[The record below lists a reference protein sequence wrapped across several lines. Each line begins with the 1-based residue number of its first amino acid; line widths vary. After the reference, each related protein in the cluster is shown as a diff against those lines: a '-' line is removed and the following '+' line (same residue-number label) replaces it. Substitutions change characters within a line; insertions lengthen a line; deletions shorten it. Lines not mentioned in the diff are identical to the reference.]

1 MDTVVDVVPAGETV
15 IAVKADPTAPV
26 DLLGRQEIVDRIMKI
41 LEVISEKRSSCTFA
55 LNGAWGTGKTFVLN
69 MLMNQL
75 WEYHSDKYIVFHYN
89 CWQYDYYEEP
99 LIAIV
104 AAMLDSVD
112 EENHL
117 LPENLRD
124 KAKAG
129 MELAKPVLKKI
140 ATDFVKNKI
149 GVDLTDVIS
158 SVKDYQEAL
167 DAEEQKKAES
177 RSFDEF
183 YSFKKAIQQ
192 AQIEINK
199 LAKKRTLVV
208 IVDEL
213 DRCLPDYAIK
223 VLERLH
229 HLFIGIENVS
239 IVLGI
244 DKDQLN
250 NTIIQIFGGKRDISK
265 YLNKFINF
273 ELPLD
278 VGSITGSFIQ
288 KHFNYFNLFDKS
300 LTLTNFPYDKFLAAL
315 FSGIDV
321 RTQEHL
327 INRITVIHKL
337 LFPDKL
343 MGFAF
348 MVCELFL
355 LLLEDIYHETVFPFS
370 YNPQNGTYGF
380 YCTDNSLWNKELD
393 YFISRKWTEKYN
405 SIIIRGINYKNG
417 KFDVLEGDNVIQSL
431 LYYCLAALFRVD
443 DSYTYDG
450 RVMIDIHNP
459 PIYSHVV
466 HDPGVEFYYHNVIIK
481 EYVRSL
487 EQVKNLLNIIK

>member
-1 MDTVVDVVPAGETV
+1 MDAPAKEKND
-15 IAVKADPTAPV
+15 IPV

-41 LEVISEKRSSCTFA
+41 LEVISEKKSSCTFA

-75 WEYHSDKYIVFHYN
+75 WEYHSDKYIVFYYN

-104 AAMLDSVD
+104 AAMLDSLD
-112 EENHL
+112 EETHL
-117 LPENLRD
+117 LPENIRAEVKVGID
-124 KAKAG
+124 FAK
-129 MELAKPVLKKI
+129 KSLKKI
-140 ATDFVKNKI
+140 AIELVKNKI
-149 GVDLTDVIS
+149 GVDFT
-158 SVKDYQEAL
+158 EAL
-167 DAEEQKKAES
+167 SAVDAYQQALDNEEQAKEDN
-177 RSFDEF
+177 RSFDVF
-183 YSFKKAIQQ
+183 YSFKKAIKNVQE
-192 AQIEINK
+192 EIQK
-199 LAKKRTLVV
+199 LAEERTIVV

-213 DRCLPDYAIK
+213 DRCLPNYAIK

-229 HLFIGIENVS
+229 HLFTGIENVS
-239 IVLGI
+239 VVLGI

-265 YLNKFINF
+265 YLHKFINF

-278 VGSITGSFIQ
+278 IGSISGSFIQ
-288 KHFNYFNLFDKS
+288 KHFNYFNLFDES
-300 LTLTNFPYDKFLAAL
+300 LTLTNFPYNEFLAAL

-337 LFPDKL
+337 LFPDKR

-380 YCTDNSLWNKELD
+380 YCSDNSLWNKELD
-393 YFISRKWTEKYN
+393 SFISRKWTEKYS
-405 SIIIRGINYKNG
+405 SIIIRGINYKNW
-417 KFDVLEGDNVIQSL
+417 KYDVLEGDNVIQSL
-431 LYYCLAALFRVD
+431 LYYCLASLFRVD
-443 DSYTYDG
+443 APYTYDG

-459 PIYSHVV
+459 PIYSHVI
-466 HDPGVEFYYHNVIIK
+466 HDTSVEVYYHKIIIN

>member
-1 MDTVVDVVPAGETV
+1 MDDVVDLIPIGE
-15 IAVKADPTAPV
+15 AVLPVKEDPTNSV

-41 LEVISEKRSSCTFA
+41 LEVISEKKSSCTFA

-75 WEYHSDKYIVFHYN
+75 WEYHSDDYIVFHYN

-117 LPENLRD
+117 LPPNLRD
-124 KAKAG
+124 GVKVGMDKAKEALG
-129 MELAKPVLKKI
+129 KI
-140 ATDFVKNKI
+140 AAVFVKNKI
-149 GVDLTDVIS
+149 GVDLTDVVSIAKEYQS
-158 SVKDYQEAL
+158 AVDDEKGKRKD
-167 DAEEQKKAES
+167 S

-183 YSFKKAIQQ
+183 YSFKKAIRQ

-199 LAKKRTLVV
+199 LARKRTLVV

-229 HLFIGIENVS
+229 HLFTGIENVS
-239 IVLGI
+239 VVLGI

-265 YLNKFINF
+265 YLHKFINF

-278 VGSITGSFIQ
+278 IGSISGSFIQ
-288 KHFNYFNLFDKS
+288 KHFNYFNLFDDS
-300 LTLTNFPYDKFLAAL
+300 LTLTNFPYNEFLAAL

-337 LFPDKL
+337 LFPDKR

-393 YFISRKWTEKYN
+393 SFISRKWTEKYS
-405 SIIIRGINYKNG
+405 SIIIRGINYKNW
-417 KFDVLEGDNVIQSL
+417 KYDVLEGDNVIQSL
-431 LYYCLAALFRVD
+431 LYYCLASLFRVD
-443 DSYTYDG
+443 DPYTYDG

-459 PIYSHVV
+459 PIYSHVI
-466 HDPGVEFYYHNVIIK
+466 HDTSVELYYHKIIIN

-487 EQVKNLLNIIK
+487 KQVKNLLNIIK